1 MEIKNISSTPKF
13 TGIYK
18 FPNVDA
24 KMLDN
29 ISEHMA
35 FFSCVTKS
43 PVYLFSGKH
52 PLENKVVEVITETVP
67 ECKRYSYAW
76 LVQNAKNHGITL
88 PDARTSDAWIFTNK
102 DIYLIRDCCEKF
114 DKVLKGEESF
124 FDVLKKLF
132 FVPDKPKRV
141 LPRHLR
147 EIEDIAEKNN
157 AMIDVFEK
165 SIADKKVVEV
175 NSLTSLIYSVSTKP

>member
-1 MEIKNISSTPKF
+1 MEIRNISSTPKF

-52 PLENKVVEVITETVP
+52 PLENKVVEVITEPVP
-67 ECKRYSYAW
+67 ECKQYSYAW

-102 DIYLIRDCCEKF
+102 DIYLENCSEKEQSYF
-114 DKVLKGEESF
+114 KISKNFLKDRFSERL
-124 FDVLKKLF
+124 DTL
-132 FVPDKPKRV
+132 
-141 LPRHLR
+141 
-147 EIEDIAEKNN
+147 
-157 AMIDVFEK
+157 
-165 SIADKKVVEV
+165 VELYDHYTELCV
-175 NSLTSLIYSVSTKP
+175 